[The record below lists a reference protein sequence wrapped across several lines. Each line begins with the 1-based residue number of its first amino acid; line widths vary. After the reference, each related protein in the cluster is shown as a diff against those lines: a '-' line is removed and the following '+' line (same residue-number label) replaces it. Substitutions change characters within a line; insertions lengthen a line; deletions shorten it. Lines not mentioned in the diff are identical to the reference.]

1 MRALLDTHTFLWWIN
16 DDPRLSEHCR
26 EIIANG
32 RNEVLFSA
40 VSAWEIAVKSR
51 SGRLVLPSETEP
63 YIREQ
68 VSRNR
73 FEVLSIDL
81 AHALRV
87 ARLPN
92 HHKDPF
98 DRMLV
103 AQAQVENLTILT
115 ADSEIARYPIRVER

>member
-16 DDPRLSEHCR
+16 NDPRLSERCR
-26 EIIANG
+26 EIISDSG
-32 RNEVLFSA
+32 NEVLFSA

-51 SGRLVLPSETEP
+51 RGRLTLPEETEP

-68 VSRNR
+68 LTRNR
-73 FEVLSIDL
+73 FEVLPIDL
-81 AHALRV
+81 MHALRV
-87 ARLPN
+87 ALLPD

-103 AQAQVENLTILT
+103 AQAQVEDLTILT
-115 ADSEIARYPIRVER
+115 VDSEIARYPVRVEF

>member
-16 DDPRLSEHCR
+16 DDPRLSERCR

-32 RNEVLFSA
+32 SNEVLFSA

-51 SGRLVLPSETEP
+51 SGRLVLPSATEP

-115 ADSEIARYPIRVER
+115 ADSEIARYPVRVER

>member
-16 DDPRLSEHCR
+16 DDPRLSERCR

-32 RNEVLFSA
+32 SNDVLFSA
-40 VSAWEIAVKSR
+40 VSAWEIAVKAR
-51 SGRLVLPSETEP
+51 RGRLVLPSETEP

-73 FEVLSIDL
+73 FEVLPIDL
-81 AHALRV
+81 THALRV
-87 ARLPN
+87 SLLPD

-103 AQAQVENLTILT
+103 AQAQVENLTILS
-115 ADSEIARYPIRVER
+115 ADPEIARYPVRVER

>member
-16 DDPRLSEHCR
+16 DDPRLSERCR

-32 RNEVLFSA
+32 GNEVLFSA
-40 VSAWEIAVKSR
+40 VSAWEIAVKAR
-51 SGRLVLPSETEP
+51 RGRLILPGEPEP
-63 YIREQ
+63 YIRDQ

-73 FEVLSIDL
+73 FEVLPIDL
-81 AHALRV
+81 THALRV
-87 ARLPN
+87 ALLPE
-92 HHKDPF
+92 HHRDPF

-115 ADSEIARYPIRVER
+115 ADPEIARYPVRVER

>member
-16 DDPRLSEHCR
+16 NDPRLSERCR
-26 EIIANG
+26 EIISDSG
-32 RNEVLFSA
+32 NEVLFSA

-51 SGRLVLPSETEP
+51 RGRLTLPEETEP

-68 VSRNR
+68 LTRNR
-73 FEVLSIDL
+73 FEVLPIDL
-81 AHALRV
+81 MHALRV
-87 ARLPN
+87 ALLPD

-103 AQAQVENLTILT
+103 AQAQVEDLTILT
-115 ADSEIARYPIRVER
+115 VDSEIVRYPVRVEF

>member
-16 DDPRLSEHCR
+16 DDPRLSQRCR
-26 EIIANG
+26 KIISDG
-32 RNEVLFSA
+32 GNEVLFSA

-51 SGRLVLPSETEP
+51 HGRLDLPGEAEP
-63 YIREQ
+63 FIREQ
-68 VSRNR
+68 VSQNR
-73 FEVLSIDL
+73 FEVLPIDL
-81 AHALRV
+81 THALRV
-87 ARLPN
+87 ALLPD

-115 ADSEIARYPIRVER
+115 VDPEIARYPVRVQR